1 MGRADRN
8 QKVISWSAALLYVMV
23 FYIFG
28 SLIVIGILSYC
39 SKDLPSID
47 QLQNIEPQLI
57 TRIYSDDGKVLQELY
72 TQRRIYVT
80 IDKIPQALVKA
91 VIATEDSRF
100 YDHWGL
106 SLRDFSRAII
116 MDILTFSKRQGASTL
131 TQQLARILYES
142 IGFEKTIT
150 RKIKEL
156 LTALQIERMYSKD
169 EIVEMYLNS
178 SWLGSGAY
186 GIQAAAKRYFNK
198 TTDQLTVDECA
209 LLAGVIQNAGRYSP
223 INRPISAYQRRN
235 LVLYRML
242 EKGYL
247 SNEEFALYCNAP
259 LQVNRPELPP
269 TIAPY
274 FVEYVRQWLQK
285 EQEKLKVDIYR
296 DGLSIYTTLNT
307 EIQAA
312 ADSAF
317 QNHLKVQ
324 QQILNN
330 RLLQH
335 PDEIKA
341 IIPDSS
347 LIIEQ
352 ITAMIRGETPMDPAL
367 GYSLIVQGALIAIDP
382 ATGKI
387 LAMIGGRD
395 FNESEFN
402 RATQAKRQPGSVFK
416 PIAYTT
422 AIDNGFP
429 VTTQLL
435 NQPIVIY
442 MEDGKRWVPNNFDL
456 STGGL
461 TTFREGIKHS
471 LNLVA
476 ARLVQELIS
485 PKSVVETAHR
495 MHITTPMPAVDA
507 IALGSASVIPI
518 EITSAFGI
526 FANHGVWV
534 KPIAV
539 TRIEDRYGN
548 QIASYAPQQEYV
560 FSEETAYVL
569 TSLLETNI
577 NEGTGASA
585 RWRFGFNHIAGGK
598 TGTTND
604 NTDAWFVGYTPYLVA
619 GVYVGVDNPAVSL
632 GKEKGHEQTGA
643 IAALPIWARF
653 MRETHKIMG
662 WKSKPFIRPEGIIE
676 IQICKETKLL
686 PSKYCPVETEIFI
699 KGTEPTEHCQI
710 HTDIDEKRGVD
721 RVIF

>member
-1 MGRADRN
+1 MGRTDRN
-8 QKVISWSAALLYVMV
+8 KKVISWSAALLYVMV

-28 SLIVIGILSYC
+28 SLIAIGILSYC

-57 TRIYSDDGKVLQELY
+57 TRIYSEDGKVLQELY

-80 IDKIPQALVKA
+80 IDKIPQAMVNA
-91 VIATEDSRF
+91 VIAIEDSRF

-106 SLRDFSRAII
+106 SLRDFSRAIV

-198 TTDQLTVDECA
+198 TADQLTVDECA

-247 SNEEFALYCNAP
+247 TNEEFALYCNAP

-285 EQEKLKVDIYR
+285 EQENLQVDIYR

-335 PDEIKA
+335 PDEIAA

-347 LIIEQ
+347 LTVEQ
-352 ITAMIRGETPMDPAL
+352 VTAMIQGETPMDPAL

-382 ATGKI
+382 VTGKI

-416 PIAYTT
+416 PIVYAT

-435 NQPIVIY
+435 NQPIVVY

-461 TTFREGIKHS
+461 TTFREGIKRS

-485 PKSVVETAHR
+485 PKSVVETARR

-518 EITSAFGI
+518 EITSAYGI

-548 QIASYAPQQEYV
+548 TIASYSPQQEYV
-560 FSEETAYVL
+560 FSEEVAYVV

-619 GVYVGVDNPAVSL
+619 GVYVGVDNPTVSL
-632 GKEKGHEQTGA
+632 GKEKGREQTGA
-643 IAALPIWARF
+643 VAALPIWARF

-662 WKSKPFIRPEGIIE
+662 WKSKPFLQPEGIIE
-676 IQICKETKLL
+676 VQICKETKLL

-710 HTDIDEKRGVD
+710 HTDIDEKREVD

>member
-8 QKVISWSAALLYVMV
+8 KKVISWSAALLYVMV

-57 TRIYSDDGKVLQELY
+57 TRIYSEDGKVLQELY

-80 IDKIPQALVKA
+80 IDKIPQAMVNA
-91 VIATEDSRF
+91 VIAIEDSRF
-100 YDHWGL
+100 YNHWGL
-106 SLRDFSRAII
+106 SLRDFSRAIV

-198 TTDQLTVDECA
+198 TADQLTVDECA

-247 SNEEFALYCNAP
+247 TNEEFALYCNAP

-285 EQEKLKVDIYR
+285 EQENLQVDIYR

-335 PDEIKA
+335 PDEINA

-347 LIIEQ
+347 LTVEQ
-352 ITAMIRGETPMDPAL
+352 VIAMIRGETPMDPAL

-382 ATGKI
+382 TTGKI

-416 PIAYTT
+416 PIVYAT

-435 NQPIVIY
+435 NQPIVVY

-461 TTFREGIKHS
+461 TTFREGIKRS

-485 PKSVVETAHR
+485 PKSVVETARR

-518 EITSAFGI
+518 EITSAYGI

-548 QIASYAPQQEYV
+548 TIASYSPQQEYV
-560 FSEETAYVL
+560 FSEETAYVV

-619 GVYVGVDNPAVSL
+619 GVYVGVDNPTVSL
-632 GKEKGHEQTGA
+632 GKEKGREQTGA
-643 IAALPIWARF
+643 VAALPIWARF

-676 IQICKETKLL
+676 VQICKETKLL

-699 KGTEPTEHCQI
+699 KGTEPIEHCQI
-710 HTDIDEKRGVD
+710 HTDIDEKREVD